1 MITIQNIFDMLNEE
15 MLKLQYLAEAE
26 DKPGLSELLLDISDN
41 ITEIRNYLIDIDD
54 KVEIDHILKKG
65 GEDAAEDSTNI

>member
-26 DKPGLSELLLDISDN
+26 DKPGLSELLLDIADN
-41 ITEIRNYLIDIDD
+41 ITEIHNYLIDIDD

-65 GEDAAEDSTNI
+65 GENAEEDGTNL